1 VVALNQNKQVRF
13 YKIFHLSLFPD
24 SKYYETFVYKDIRES
39 AHRILV
45 AVEKRNHYDSCA
57 MTDRKKIM
65 LRTSWISVLG
75 NAFLS
80 LLKIAIGIISN
91 SLAVL
96 GAGLDSASD
105 VVTSLII
112 LITTPIISRPP
123 NSKFAYGQ
131 ERAEYV
137 ASTILS
143 FAIFFMGGQMFV
155 TSIQKIIS
163 PEKAE
168 LPSTIAVW
176 VTVVSIIGKML
187 LALYQFR
194 QGKKVDSSMLIANAV
209 NMRNDVIISGSV
221 LLGLGF
227 TFVLH
232 LPVLDSIVA
241 LLISVYIIYSSIGIF
256 KDANIVLM
264 DGISDTSIY
273 KKIIKAV
280 ESVPGANNPHRI
292 RSSQVGNMYNIVLDI
307 ETNGMITLAEAHHI
321 AQEVEESI
329 KKSVENVYDIV
340 VHVEPEGTKH
350 CEEKYG
356 VNRENIGYYSA
367 TKHSSQDNGNFD
379 LPKQ

>member
-1 VVALNQNKQVRF
+1 M
-13 YKIFHLSLFPD
+13 
-24 SKYYETFVYKDIRES
+24 E
-39 AHRILV
+39 
-45 AVEKRNHYDSCA
+45 
-57 MTDRKKIM
+57 RKKIL

-80 LLKIAIGIISN
+80 VLKILIGIVSN

-96 GAGLDSASD
+96 SDGLDSASD
-105 VVTSLII
+105 VITSLIM

-131 ERAEYV
+131 EQAEHV

-143 FAIFFMGGQMFV
+143 FAIFFMGGQMFI
-155 TSIQKIIS
+155 TSIQKIIR
-163 PEKAE
+163 PENTE
-168 LPSTIAVW
+168 LPSPIAIW
-176 VTVVSIIGKML
+176 VTIVSITGKLL

-194 QGKKVDSSMLIANAV
+194 QGKKVDSSMLIANAI

-227 TFVLH
+227 TFVLQ
-232 LPVLDSIVA
+232 LPILDPIVA
-241 LLISVYIIYSSIGIF
+241 LLISIYIIYSAIGIF

-273 KKIIKAV
+273 EKIIKAV
-280 ESVPGANNPHRI
+280 EHVSGASNPHRI
-292 RSSQVGNMYNIVLDI
+292 RSSQIGNMYNIVLDI
-307 ETNGMITLAEAHHI
+307 EADGAITLTEAHRI

-340 VHVEPEGTKH
+340 VHVEPKGNKH

-356 VNRENIGYYSA
+356 VNKDNIGY
-367 TKHSSQDNGNFD
+367 
-379 LPKQ
+379 PE